1 MKRLG
6 LIFLSTFLL
15 SDCSYLESSGDVF
28 ISPLNAIQL
37 TSESESNSQIGE
49 FQMQV
54 KSIDN
59 FQRMTFLNSE
69 LDSKDQRN
77 LTIAIRPR
85 AVQQLTKKYGDKL
98 QEQLLNS
105 EIKVSGEAKRQ
116 KIWVLHK
123 NSNTGQYYYQTKVF
137 VKSADQISFL

>member
-15 SDCSYLESSGDVF
+15 SDCSYLESSGDAF

-116 KIWVLHK
+116 KIWVLHR
-123 NSNTGQYYYQTKVF
+123 NLNTGQYYYQTKVF

>member
-49 FQMQV
+49 FQMQI

-59 FQRMTFLNSE
+59 IQRMTFLNSE

-116 KIWVLHK
+116 KIWVLHR
-123 NSNTGQYYYQTKVF
+123 NLNTGQYYYQTKVF

>member
-116 KIWVLHK
+116 KIWVLHR
-123 NSNTGQYYYQTKVF
+123 NLNTGQYYYQTKVF

>member
-15 SDCSYLESSGDVF
+15 SDCSYLESSGDPF

-49 FQMQV
+49 FQMQI

-59 FQRMTFLNSE
+59 IQRMTFLNSE

-116 KIWVLHK
+116 KIWVLHR
-123 NSNTGQYYYQTKVF
+123 NLNTGQYYYQTKVF